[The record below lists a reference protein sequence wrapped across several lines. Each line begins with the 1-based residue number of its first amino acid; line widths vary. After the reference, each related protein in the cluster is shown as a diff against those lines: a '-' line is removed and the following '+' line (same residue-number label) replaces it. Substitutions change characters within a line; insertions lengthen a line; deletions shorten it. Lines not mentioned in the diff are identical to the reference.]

1 MNSTIKKAIVL
12 AILTVFGFVV
22 STNIIMYSVDIFI
35 NKQFEK
41 FNILKA
47 LTYFKISAMYLKILG
62 VQIGLILFSI
72 LIKSLNSGNK
82 INKGQYGTNRFTTL
96 SEIKTQYK
104 EIPEKDDEYEGNG
117 GILVSRYK
125 DKIFIDDGARQSMCI
140 GTTQSQKTQTVVYPT
155 IDILS
160 RAKNKPSMLIT
171 DSKGEL
177 ATATINKLVKR
188 GYEVDILNFI
198 NPELGSR
205 INPLKII
212 TDEWEKGNETNAI
225 SILEN
230 VSYKIFKSS
239 IEKSNDPFWI
249 EAAQSL
255 FSSVVL
261 RIIDKCIEDKEKWK
275 ISVYT
280 AIKFVIE
287 KTSNEYEINPETGE
301 EILVDINNLG
311 YELDK
316 YFNKFHIDYQPRLLY
331 STFADTK
338 GKTRAGVLAVFK
350 SKLKLFLNKDVAL
363 MTSKNTID
371 LKSIGFNVK
380 NNDCF
385 KLKNTWINKILN
397 KEIEFKLLDEDLNSL
412 KEILNQE
419 TIDFQVSIDDLNL
432 ESLNSLTLNFKLESL
447 NFKKNFKDEDYRN
460 LVNYFL
466 NYLKIEKEILVGD
479 FLKRKS
485 FDELIEQ
492 INIKKDD
499 LIFSNEVN
507 LNNIELCINK
517 NKPKAIFLLIPDF
530 DKSKNILA
538 TLFIEQLYFVL
549 SKESFYSENKA
560 CDRDV
565 FFLLEEL
572 GQLPQISDLDSMITM
587 SLSKRIKFLLVFQ
600 SFTQVNSIY
609 GKKAR
614 TIIENCA
621 NLIYILTTDLNT
633 AKEIS
638 ERCGNK
644 TELSLSRSGHDLEL
658 DIEKRKNESAKAEKI
673 ILTQDLMQ
681 LKLNESIVLR
691 STKRTD
697 LKGNKIIPYPIYN
710 RGKTAFKPA
719 YEYLANDFKEN
730 SNIMSFL
737 QEKYKNN
744 IYDLSQYKFEG

>member
-62 VQIGLILFSI
+62 VQIVLILFSI

-125 DKIFIDDGARQSMCI
+125 DKIFIDTGARQSMCI
-140 GTTQSQKTQTVVYPT
+140 GTTQSQKTQTVVYPA

-160 RAKNKPSMLIT
+160 RAKNKPSMIIT

-177 ATATINKLVKR
+177 ATATSNKLINR
-188 GYEVDILNFI
+188 GYDVEILNFI
-198 NPELGSR
+198 NPELGFSF
-205 INPLKII
+205 NPLEII
-212 TDEWEKGNETNAI
+212 TNEWEKGNETNAM

-230 VSYKIFKSS
+230 LSYNIFKGS

-249 EAAQSL
+249 EASQSL

-261 RIIDKCIEDKEKWK
+261 RIVDKCIADNEKWK
-275 ISVYT
+275 ISIYT

-287 KTSNEYEINPETGE
+287 RTSNEYEIDPETGE
-301 EILVDINNLG
+301 EVLIDINNLG

-363 MTSKNTID
+363 MTSKNSID
-371 LKSIGFNVK
+371 LKSVGFNVK

-466 NYLKIEKEILVGD
+466 NYLKIEKEVLVGD

-492 INIKKDD
+492 VNIKKDD
-499 LIFSNEVN
+499 LIFSNK
-507 LNNIELCINK
+507 LNFSNIEICINK

-730 SNIMSFL
+730 SNIMSLL